1 MLAGGA
7 IKLIG
12 NVLLI
17 SRPAL
22 ALSGAA
28 VSMLISEAV
37 VCVMCLAAVFKSTQV
52 RPAVKNILLKPLY
65 AGVMASLTAV
75 LSMEIL
81 EKMLPMPINT
91 HFVAI
96 VSMLISVIM
105 YLIVVAILCE
115 MPKSSILLRI
125 YKKI

>member
-1 MLAGGA
+1 
-7 IKLIG
+7 
-12 NVLLI
+12 
-17 SRPAL
+17 
-22 ALSGAA
+22 
-28 VSMLISEAV
+28 
-37 VCVMCLAAVFKSTQV
+37 MCLAAVFKSAQV